1 MALDAQQVEALQN
14 SEPTDWSKFGQ
25 NINVTDF
32 NRGMFTGDEK
42 LHVRFFTLAR
52 IDVEASTKENRPI
65 FKDVDYVEI
74 MIPGDKNN
82 IVVEP
87 VWDQHKQR
95 FPQHWEQYQRGVEK
109 QVVGT
114 PLKVAPFLT
123 PALVA
128 QFATMHIV
136 TLEQLAGLSDSQAG
150 FPGAQEF
157 KRAAQKFLD
166 MTGSNAALLERI
178 KALEDQLVQ
187 KALQEQQAKEDS
199 PHPQTEK
206 PTQGFK
212 KFNR

>member
-1 MALDAQQVEALQN
+1 MSLDAQQVEDLQN
-14 SEPTDWSKFGQ
+14 SEPTDWSKFDQ
-25 NINVTDF
+25 TVNVADF
-32 NRGMFTGDEK
+32 NRGMWQGDEK

-52 IDVEASTKENRPI
+52 IDVAESTKENRPI
-65 FKDVDYVEI
+65 FKDVPYVEI

-95 FPQHWEQYQRGVEK
+95 FPTQWSMFQRGEAE

-128 QFATMHIV
+128 QFNHIHIV
-136 TLEQLAGLSDSQAG
+136 TIEQLASLADSNMG

-157 KRAAQKFLD
+157 KRAAQLFLD
-166 MTGSNAALLERI
+166 RTKSNDALLTRI
-178 KALEDQLVQ
+178 KDLETKLEAQAAE
-187 KALQEQQAKEDS
+187 KLQEQQAKVNPDV
-199 PHPQTEK
+199 
-206 PTQGFK
+206 K